1 MFDIMGKQS
10 LLISNNT
17 LGVFILFAF
26 NKIKLFCLIIIYFGI
41 TTTVVAT
48 ENNDS
53 TAAIVEEVVVKEK
66 SGIVA
71 KVIVTDFQSV
81 LIDAMKQGKA
91 LSFEDRS
98 LYFKDAIL
106 KSHDVL
112 KSLRTIVGSKEWR
125 SFTDEQK
132 TQLTNVFTKFIVSTY
147 AFNFNSFSGEYF
159 NYVSEHTTK
168 KGNIV
173 VRSIL
178 YIPEGKRKKV
188 TFDYALKKNS
198 EGWRIYNIAADGVSD
213 LATRRSEYRRILSGE
228 NGFNALIAI
237 INKKIDNY
245 AK

>member
-1 MFDIMGKQS
+1 MGKQS

-26 NKIKLFCLIIIYFGI
+26 NKIKLFCLIIISFGI

-53 TAAIVEEVVVKEK
+53 TTAIVEEVVVKEK
-66 SGIVA
+66 EGIVA

-91 LSFEDRS
+91 LSFEGRC

-125 SFTDEQK
+125 KFTDEQK
-132 TQLTNVFTKFIVSTY
+132 ALLTEVFTRFIVSTY
-147 AFNFNSFSGEYF
+147 AFNFNEFTDESFK
-159 NYVSEHTTK
+159 YVSEHTTK
-168 KGNIV
+168 KGNVV

-198 EGWRIYNIAADGVSD
+198 DGWRIYNIAADGVSD

-228 NGFNALIAI
+228 DGFNALIAI